1 MSMQDVTVVTTST
14 GSTYEFVENFC
25 LKNQQHIMKIWDMK
39 SGVGVY
45 TPWEPNPSWKDVTC
59 PEVGKNLFVSGRE
72 GWYCTT
78 PVVSVEVVRK
88 EYPIS

>member
-1 MSMQDVTVVTTST
+1 MSMQEVTVATTST
-14 GSTYEFVENFC
+14 GSIYEFVENFC
-25 LKNQQHIMKIWDMK
+25 LKNQQHIMKIWAMK
-39 SGVGVY
+39 SGIGVY
-45 TPWEPNPSWKDVTC
+45 TPGEPNPSWKDVTC

-78 PVVSVEVVRK
+78 PVVSVELVRK